1 MSVALTGLRVVDE
14 ATVFALVL
22 TVPSLSPSASLATG
36 AEATLA
42 FFEGD

>member
-1 MSVALTGLRVVDE
+1 MSVALTGLSVVDG
-14 ATVFALVL
+14 ATVLDLVL

-42 FFEGD
+42 FLADD